1 MHHQMWSQSV
11 LSPQRLFSLIILCST
26 NWSPHNDKKTK
37 KTKTKTLLNPLG
49 DKIRIYL
56 LCSGRGQLKST
67 SLFKL
72 KQNNFF
78 MTLPWVMLEGN
89 KVEKNSKQ
97 SIVTLVLPVEPIWE
111 EERRDQ
117 GNTMLPSASVSLIL
131 LFLLK
136 FLLMI
141 IIGDYATT
149 LASVSVAS

>member
-1 MHHQMWSQSV
+1 
-11 LSPQRLFSLIILCST
+11 
-26 NWSPHNDKKTK
+26 
-37 KTKTKTLLNPLG
+37 
-49 DKIRIYL
+49 
-56 LCSGRGQLKST
+56 
-67 SLFKL
+67 
-72 KQNNFF
+72 
-78 MTLPWVMLEGN
+78 MLEGN